1 MYVKD
6 MKIIKETLTPYM
18 KELENKEVNMFSVA
32 MFFSSY
38 VKEILKEIDD
48 EDIKEIIIR
57 NMLD

>member
-1 MYVKD
+1 MYAKD
-6 MKIIKETLTPYM
+6 MKKIKEILTPSM
-18 KELENKEVNMFSVA
+18 KEMEKQQVDGFSVA